1 MALEEPPCKKQ
12 ALDTGQ
18 GFGQNN
24 STSQD
29 ADKSLERSLLG
40 SVTNIHQKLELCLS
54 QNCLCSVEDDEVQT
68 YISLCQT
75 RLPTNTAGSSPGPN
89 TPGHD
94 SCLLYLGF
102 LSWVGTTFH
111 DQLVRGSV
119 CKSLHS
125 TVRFLL
131 SSDHLSPLLCI
142 LSLPCPSLHYEA
154 TSALVA
160 LLPLQH
166 CGREEG
172 EEGIEDLLP
181 RVVREAFPDQGS
193 EPEDE
198 GLLGQLGVEEGAS
211 LGLLGEEDEEQ
222 RDFGD
227 GRSENMQHK
236 SWLISVLAGCVSHG
250 SRGGEEVVEV
260 EESECHSMV
269 LGDEALCQEVA
280 VRCSVVRAME
290 AAWPA
295 FTQTLIS
302 SLKAGETEEI
312 PGAEVFLT
320 EGFRL
325 WQYLLS
331 ARAATSFV
339 TSKPFSPRLPACLP
353 LLSQTTPATVW
364 RAVLDTVNEEL
375 CYGTT
380 LGLQSSPPEEP
391 CQLAHSLIRLVRFSS
406 FLSRIPHSSSSS
418 GFGGGASSANSWD
431 RGLVGRAVLIVLK
444 CVALTTR
451 EARVESSS
459 GESDSS
465 MSSRESIGSGGSD
478 MVIIERTMAGMYK
491 VLDAWLK
498 QILPLSPH
506 QSLQESLLHILQE
519 QDDSLVEGLLCLL
532 DTHMALYP
540 SGSPRQPEEGLLD
553 TNPARGFATLL
564 SIVAGD
570 SSVLLDFLVSNETC
584 FLLYL
589 LRLLKFFLRDWA
601 GFMEAIENS
610 YSDAVRVLLELKS
623 SISRLLSKSLFPYN
637 IGPVFRLLER
647 VETQHATV
655 QQLS

>member
-1 MALEEPPCKKQ
+1 MSVPLQLEY
-12 ALDTGQ
+12 
-18 GFGQNN
+18 
-24 STSQD
+24 
-29 ADKSLERSLLG
+29 
-40 SVTNIHQKLELCLS
+40 V
-54 QNCLCSVEDDEVQT
+54 
-68 YISLCQT
+68 
-75 RLPTNTAGSSPGPN
+75 
-89 TPGHD
+89 
-94 SCLLYLGF
+94 F
-102 LSWVGTTFH
+102 LF
-111 DQLVRGSV
+111 LFFF
-119 CKSLHS
+119 
-125 TVRFLL
+125 RFLL

-198 GLLGQLGVEEGAS
+198 GLLGQLGVEEGAR
-211 LGLLGEEDEEQ
+211 LGLLGEEDEEP

-227 GRSENMQHK
+227 ERSENMQHK

-364 RAVLDTVNEEL
+364 RAVLDTVRRITDHPNIKAPTGSKGLSPLHIVVKVNEEL

-465 MSSRESIGSGGSD
+465 MSSRWVGSRE
-478 MVIIERTMAGMYK
+478 VWR
-491 VLDAWLK
+491 
-498 QILPLSPH
+498 
-506 QSLQESLLHILQE
+506 
-519 QDDSLVEGLLCLL
+519 
-532 DTHMALYP
+532 
-540 SGSPRQPEEGLLD
+540 
-553 TNPARGFATLL
+553 
-564 SIVAGD
+564 
-570 SSVLLDFLVSNETC
+570 
-584 FLLYL
+584 
-589 LRLLKFFLRDWA
+589 
-601 GFMEAIENS
+601 
-610 YSDAVRVLLELKS
+610 
-623 SISRLLSKSLFPYN
+623 
-637 IGPVFRLLER
+637 
-647 VETQHATV
+647 
-655 QQLS
+655 

>member
-1 MALEEPPCKKQ
+1 MAFEEGPPPKKQ

-18 GFGQNN
+18 GLGQG
-24 STSQD
+24 SSGSQD
-29 ADKSLERSLLG
+29 ADRSLEQSLLD
-40 SVTNIHQKLELCLS
+40 SVSFIHNKLELCLS
-54 QNCLCSVEDDEVQT
+54 QNCLCSVEENEVQT
-68 YISLCQT
+68 YVSLCQT
-75 RLPTNTAGSSPGPN
+75 RLPNHSDGSSLKPN

-119 CKSLHS
+119 CQALHVA
-125 TVRFLL
+125 VRFLL
-131 SSDHLSPLLCI
+131 NNNHLSPLLST
-142 LSLPCPSLHYEA
+142 LSLPCPSLHYAA

-172 EEGIEDLLP
+172 EEGAVGEDLLQ
-181 RVVREAFPDQGS
+181 RVVREAFPDQGL
-193 EPEDE
+193 EREEE
-198 GLLGQLGVEEGAS
+198 GLLGELGVDEGAS
-211 LGLLGEEDEEQ
+211 LGFLGEEEEDEHKQ
-222 RDFGD
+222 FRDE
-227 GRSENMQHK
+227 RSGNLEHK

-250 SRGGEEVVEV
+250 CRGGEEVVEV
-260 EESECHSMV
+260 EESECHKVV
-269 LGDEALCQEVA
+269 LGEEALCQEVA

-290 AAWPA
+290 TAWPA
-295 FTQTLIS
+295 FTQTLIG
-302 SLKAGETEEI
+302 SLKAEDL

-325 WQYLLS
+325 WQSLLS

-353 LLSQTTPATVW
+353 LLNQTTPATVW

-406 FLSRIPHSSSSS
+406 FLSRLPHSSSSS
-418 GFGGGASSANSWD
+418 GFGGGGATSANSSWD

-465 MSSRESIGSGGSD
+465 MSSRESFGSGGSD
-478 MVIIERTMAGMYK
+478 IDHRADDGRNVQSFGRVVEADTAPLPPPEPAGEPAAH
-491 VLDAWLK
+491 LAGAGR
-498 QILPLSPH
+498 LPGGGAALS
-506 QSLQESLLHILQE
+506 
-519 QDDSLVEGLLCLL
+519 
-532 DTHMALYP
+532 A
-540 SGSPRQPEEGLLD
+540 
-553 TNPARGFATLL
+553 
-564 SIVAGD
+564 
-570 SSVLLDFLVSNETC
+570 
-584 FLLYL
+584 
-589 LRLLKFFLRDWA
+589 
-601 GFMEAIENS
+601 
-610 YSDAVRVLLELKS
+610 
-623 SISRLLSKSLFPYN
+623 
-637 IGPVFRLLER
+637 
-647 VETQHATV
+647 
-655 QQLS
+655 